1 MISVIIPLYNAENT
15 ILAAL
20 DSVKNQEGDFV
31 FEILVINDGST
42 DKSAEKVQ
50 QFIDENPQL
59 KIQLIQQDNKGVSSA
74 RNRGLRLAKGEFIA
88 FLDADDVWL
97 PHKTK
102 VMMKVLTE
110 NPEIDFLVALR
121 NSERI
126 WFPYKINYKNLAKI
140 TLNKLL
146 FRIEGQT
153 STAIFKRKILIN
165 TGLFN
170 ENQKYSEDANYW
182 MRISKHNNMFI
193 LAEDLVIT
201 GAGKKSFGESGLSAN
216 LQAMEKGIQKN
227 LKEMYLTKRI
237 NFSKYFFF
245 FLFSKLKYLLRIFK
259 SK

>member
-20 DSVKNQEGDFV
+20 DSVKNQEGDFD

-59 KIQLIQQDNKGVSSA
+59 NIQLIHQENKGVSSA
-74 RNRGLRLAKGEFIA
+74 RNAGLRSAKGEWIA
-88 FLDADDVWL
+88 FLDSDDVWL

>member
-237 NFSKYFFF
+237 NFSQYFFF

>member
-20 DSVKNQEGDFV
+20 DSVKNQEGNFV

-59 KIQLIQQDNKGVSSA
+59 KIQLIHQENKGVSSA
-74 RNRGLRLAKGEFIA
+74 RNVGLRLAKGEWLA
-88 FLDADDVWL
+88 FLDSDDVWL

-110 NPEIDFLVALR
+110 NSKIDFLVALR

>member
-20 DSVKNQEGDFV
+20 DSVKNQEGNFD
-31 FEILVINDGST
+31 FEIMVINDGST

-50 QFIDENPQL
+50 QFIQENPQL
-59 KIQLIQQDNKGVSSA
+59 NIQLIHQDNKGVSSA
-74 RNRGLRLAKGEFIA
+74 RNAGLRLAKGEFIA

-102 VMMKVLTE
+102 VMIKVLTE

-170 ENQKYSEDANYW
+170 ENQKYSVTGDL
-182 MRISKHNNMFI
+182 M
-193 LAEDLVIT
+193 DLVNTLKAEGSKENEIAFAYMKFMT
-201 GAGKKSFGESGLSAN
+201 NKQRDFARIMDESKGRKDSLAF
-216 LQAMEKGIQKN
+216 LIEKQTS
-227 LKEMYLTKRI
+227 L
-237 NFSKYFFF
+237 
-245 FLFSKLKYLLRIFK
+245 
-259 SK
+259 

>member
-20 DSVKNQEGDFV
+20 DSVKNQEGDFD

-42 DKSAEKVQ
+42 DKSTEKVQ

-59 KIQLIQQDNKGVSSA
+59 NIQLIHQENKGVSSA
-74 RNRGLRLAKGEFIA
+74 RNAGLRLAKGEFIA

-102 VMMKVLTE
+102 VMIKVLTE

-170 ENQKYSEDANYW
+170 ESQKYSEDANYW

>member
-1 MISVIIPLYNAENT
+1 M
-15 ILAAL
+15 
-20 DSVKNQEGDFV
+20 
-31 FEILVINDGST
+31 
-42 DKSAEKVQ
+42 
-50 QFIDENPQL
+50 
-59 KIQLIQQDNKGVSSA
+59 
-74 RNRGLRLAKGEFIA
+74 RLAKGEWIA
-88 FLDADDVWL
+88 FLDSDDVWL

-170 ENQKYSEDANYW
+170 ENQKYPEDANYW